1 MLPAGLDRPT
11 VVRGRVRA
19 AYGPPTHH
27 WYRARLVATDKRA
40 RQKELRNTRL
50 EAARIEAQRTA
61 KRRRLVRFS
70 APILAV
76 AILVA
81 LLAIFDSPKSNTASK
96 KTTTTTAA
104 TGTTVAGQTTT
115 TSGAKPVTLTG
126 PGGGAT
132 LAGDTPCPKADGS
145 SPRTTGF
152 AKIPGTCIDASKTY
166 TATFDTTKGTMV
178 VTLDSKDS
186 PKTVNNFVVL
196 SLYHFYDGTPFFRLV
211 KDFAAQFGD
220 PSTHPSNQAQFG
232 YTIPDELPAKGA
244 YKVGT
249 LAMANTGQP
258 NSGGAQAFFIT
269 GDQGVGLAPSYAI
282 VGQVTTGLDVL
293 QSINAVPSVQAGSND
308 GAPTEQVTIN
318 KITIAQS

>member
-1 MLPAGLDRPT
+1 M
-11 VVRGRVRA
+11 
-19 AYGPPTHH
+19 
-27 WYRARLVATDKRA
+27 ATDKRA

-50 EAARIEAQRTA
+50 EEARKEAERVA
-61 KRRRLVRFS
+61 RRRRTIRIVG
-70 APILAV
+70 PILV
-76 AILVA
+76 VVIAIVLISV
-81 LLAIFDSPKSNTASK
+81 FSGNNKKSTSSSSTK
-96 KTTTTTAA
+96 STTTTAA
-104 TGTTVAGQTTT
+104 NASTTTVAGETT
-115 TSGAKPVTLTG
+115 TSGAGKAVTLTG

-132 LAGDTPCPKADGS
+132 LTGDTPCPKTDGS

-152 AKIPGTCIDASKTY
+152 AKAPGMCIDTSKTY

-178 VTLDSKDS
+178 VTLDAKDS

-196 SLYHFYDGTPFFRLV
+196 SLYHFYDGSPFFRLV

-232 YTIPDELPAKGA
+232 YTIPDELPSGKA

-269 GDQGVGLAPSYAI
+269 GDQGVALPDKYAI

-293 QSINAVPSVQAGSND
+293 QAINAVPSVQTSDND

-318 KITIAQS
+318 KITIASS